1 MWVPSLAWED
11 ILEEGMATHSSIL
24 AWRIP
29 WTEEAGGLL
38 SMGSHRVRCDLACTH
53 AEAVSLLQQVLFH
66 ESLALTENTG
76 LSSVGTMRGF
86 CHIRRGE
93 ERNQDMREQ
102 KPGHTRM
109 SCLPEKGFPGKTG
122 KRGRMGQVGYL
133 LTNRFN
139 LLGSA

>member
-1 MWVPSLAWED
+1 MVLLVKNTPASAGDLRD
-11 ILEEGMATHSSIL
+11 TGLIPGLGSPLEEGMATHSSIL

-29 WTEEAGGLL
+29 WTEEPDGLL
-38 SMGSHRVRCDLACTH
+38 SMGSHRVRRDLACTH

-93 ERNQDMREQ
+93 ERNQDVREQ
-102 KPGHTRM
+102 KPDHTRM
-109 SCLPEKGFPGKTG
+109 S
-122 KRGRMGQVGYL
+122 
-133 LTNRFN
+133 
-139 LLGSA
+139 